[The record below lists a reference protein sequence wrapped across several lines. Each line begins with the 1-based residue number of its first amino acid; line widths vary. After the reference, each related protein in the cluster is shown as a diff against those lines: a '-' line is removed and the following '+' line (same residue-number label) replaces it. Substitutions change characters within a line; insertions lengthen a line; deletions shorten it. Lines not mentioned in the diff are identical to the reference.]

1 MLKEELE
8 AIMQQR
14 QTTETQNTITNTYNV
29 SITDNSRQNYGDSY
43 TIYIGEKRNAEKNQE
58 RSR

>member
-1 MLKEELE
+1 MLEEKLD
-8 AIMQQR
+8 AILSQT
-14 QTTETQNTITNTYNV
+14 QTTETQNTVTYNV
-29 SITDNSRQNYGDSY
+29 SIIDNSRQNSSDSY